1 MSQPGFDL
9 LIDIGNSRL
18 KWARA
23 EGDALHAG
31 TPLDH
36 SEPLVPQLE
45 VAWRG
50 LSTPQRVL
58 VSSVARPQLDDE
70 LRHVLASRFAVA
82 PEFVRSA
89 PTLGGVRSS
98 YAQPHKL
105 GVDRLLALVALH
117 AAQPTATVLAS
128 VGTALTLDALA
139 ADGRHLGGLIA
150 PSPGLAQQALL
161 GATARV
167 TASVHAQLTEMATDT
182 EDAVRSGCWLGAVA
196 LIERFH
202 AQATVALGAAPKLVL
217 AGGDGPLLQQWIS
230 VPARYEPDLVL
241 RGLMAWAS
249 AK

>member
-1 MSQPGFDL
+1 MSARSFNL

-18 KWARA
+18 KWASDDGN
-23 EGDALHAG
+23 ELHAG

-36 SEPLVPQLE
+36 AAALAPQLE
-45 VAWRG
+45 AAWRG
-50 LSTPQRVL
+50 LPTPQRVL
-58 VSSVARPQLDDE
+58 VSSVARQELDDE
-70 LRHVLASRFAVA
+70 LRTVLATRFAVE
-82 PEFVRSA
+82 PEFLRSA
-89 PTLGGVRSS
+89 ATLAGVKSA

-105 GVDRLLALVALH
+105 GIDRLLALVALH
-117 AAQPTATVLAS
+117 AGQPGATVLAS

-167 TASVHAQLTEMATDT
+167 TASASAQLTDIATDT

-202 AQATVALGAAPKLVL
+202 TQAARELGATPQLVL
-217 AGGDGPLLQQWIS
+217 AGGDGALLQHWLK
-230 VPARYEPDLVL
+230 VPARFEADLVL
-241 RGLMAWAS
+241 RGLAVWS
-249 AK
+249 RP